1 MSLFRLW
8 FKGFCI
14 AGLFLLGMLT
24 VSTLMP
30 LLRGCCGRRADLY
43 CGAIVRNWHRLVCRI
58 LNLHLHVSGSL
69 PQKAGLLVANHI
81 SWLDII
87 AIGAQSPCLFV
98 AKEEIAAWPVIGR
111 LARGIGTLFI
121 RRGDAAQTATACE
134 TMTWLLRRGS
144 LMVLFPEGTTT
155 SGHQVQRFH
164 GKLFQPAQLAGV
176 TIQAIALRYQGEAAD
191 PAPFIGNDA
200 FLCHL
205 LRILQLKRIDLDLH
219 YCSPLP
225 NGLRRDQLARA
236 ARLQILE
243 SLDSGRA
250 RLLSQSIITCHPKVT
265 VCSPSLHQKP
275 VI

>member
-8 FKGFCI
+8 FKGFSI
-14 AGLFLLGMLT
+14 AGLFLLGLLT

-30 LLRGCCGRRADLY
+30 LLRRYCGRRADHY
-43 CGAIVRNWHRLVCRI
+43 CSAIVRHWHQVVCRI
-58 LNLHLHVSGSL
+58 LNLHLHISGSL
-69 PQKAGLLVANHI
+69 PQKAGLVVANHI

-111 LARGIGTLFI
+111 LARNIGTLFI

-134 TMTWLLRRGS
+134 TMTWLLRRGN

-164 GKLFQPAQLAGV
+164 GKLFLPAQLAGV
-176 TIQAIALRYQGEAAD
+176 TVQAIALRYKGEAAQ
-191 PAPFIGNDA
+191 PAPFIGDDA
-200 FLCHL
+200 FLPHL
-205 LRILQLKRIDLDLH
+205 LSILKLKRIDLDLH
-219 YCSPLP
+219 YCPPLP

-243 SLDSGRA
+243 SLNSVRA
-250 RLLSQSIITCHPKVT
+250 RPLPQSITNRHPKVT
-265 VCSPSLHQKP
+265 VCSTSLHQKP